1 MADERFSIIDYVVF
15 SVMLLI
21 SALIGIWYGCGPGG
35 KQKTTAEYLLGDR
48 QMKNWPVAISLL
60 VSYLSAITLLGV
72 PSEIYTYGG
81 QYYVLIISYFI
92 ICFTVAVIFVPM
104 FRRVN
109 ITCANEVSLQKEA
122 RSARDY
128 AAGSCSER
136 VSVSDQVT
144 NPMQFLKEDLSSGFT
159 EIAGHRLSR
168 KVISRGNCIK
178 QHVCIQTE
186 AEKALNR
193 CPQQDRIRASAR
205 VFAEIL
211 TCKIQ

>member
-72 PSEIYTYGG
+72 PSEVYTYGA

-109 ITCANEVSLQKEA
+109 ITCANEVSLKKEA
-122 RSARDY
+122 SLARDY
-128 AAGSCSER
+128 VTGPSCES
-136 VSVSDQVT
+136 VSVSDQADI
-144 NPMQFLKEDLSSGFT
+144 PMQ
-159 EIAGHRLSR
+159 
-168 KVISRGNCIK
+168 N
-178 QHVCIQTE
+178 
-186 AEKALNR
+186 
-193 CPQQDRIRASAR
+193 R
-205 VFAEIL
+205 VFERIFVL
-211 TCKIQ
+211 GICQIT

>member
-72 PSEIYTYGG
+72 PSEISTYGA

-136 VSVSDQVT
+136 VSVSDQAAI
-144 NPMQFLKEDLSSGFT
+144 PMQFLKEDLSSGFT
-159 EIAGHRLSR
+159 EIPGHRLS
-168 KVISRGNCIK
+168 V
-178 QHVCIQTE
+178 
-186 AEKALNR
+186 
-193 CPQQDRIRASAR
+193 PQGYS
-205 VFAEIL
+205 
-211 TCKIQ
+211 